1 MNYFEAM
8 RLLDR
13 VKEGVPIPLRLI
25 TEALILTGDLDEQI
39 PMVYS
44 RKNISNAGD
53 RVILEQAEA
62 RELYRNWE
70 SSKNRDLIRARLER
84 AERIYGTGARDRIR
98 EYMNRIKDGTLL

>member
-1 MNYFEAM
+1 MTWSRRN
-8 RLLDR
+8 
-13 VKEGVPIPLRLI
+13 
-25 TEALILTGDLDEQI
+25 TEN
-39 PMVYS
+39 P
-44 RKNISNAGD
+44 GD

-98 EYMNRIKDGTLL
+98 EYMNKIKDGTLE